1 MAFLSQNRRHHVMS
15 PAAQDI
21 AAKALAHLAD
31 AKNIVNA
38 LSATA
43 ASTAVDDLHT
53 GRVALASSAALGFR
67 PVGFDLYAL
76 STEDPLL
83 PTVWKKD
90 TVIDPVTGKRTEWLV
105 AYTTDDDDIV
115 RSTAAGLTSVAWET
129 RNVNVPQQKVHGGD
143 RVQDPQTGRQG
154 TVTQL
159 TWADTHRGGT
169 GHFELYVQ
177 WDGESRESLS
187 DYNAVQPLVAQATQK
202 TADISAGHGAPRF
215 KQKVHE
221 ESGDYE
227 GNYNPMDYDSDTI
240 KGRDYLA
247 FKQKHPEYQDY
258 YAFIQMHPG
267 MMNQMFGFVEGHT
280 WKIPAGSAGN
290 KEQTT
295 DWAFDQFFK
304 SFKQKALN
312 GKPAPAGTEKT
323 PAAWASQKTASM
335 SPVLHTAADPT
346 PKKNTPPIA
355 PGILTK
361 NLTLDQSGQGGT
373 AKVTVD
379 FNDPQ
384 KGEEFFKQVE
394 DLAGG
399 VGGGEAAPAEKPA
412 EAPAEGP
419 PPEGAPEGGPP
430 AGGGASQKPPMP
442 TPVPAAAPMAST
454 IKNLTHFGSKIVYLT
469 MEKYAEFSPVYS
481 YVNEDGQRVEI
492 DLPGSPKIG
501 STIRRPDTG
510 ENIRVGGVSVVEA
523 AADDDEILS
532 HLLATAVDISDQV
545 PPMGWTNKESQN
557 EEGEGGQKP
566 LPPNPALQQG
576 APPTAD
582 TAAPPLYD
590 SQTAPNAG
598 GDKQK
603 FNMSVN
609 PADNSVTVKFEKADA
624 LQAIDNAVQGV
635 QPPMGGPQAPPVPPS
650 QGSPAGQA
658 PPLTGQPKENFND
671 QASPTQF

>member
-1 MAFLSQNRRHHVMS
+1 
-15 PAAQDI
+15 
-21 AAKALAHLAD
+21 
-31 AKNIVNA
+31 
-38 LSATA
+38 
-43 ASTAVDDLHT
+43 
-53 GRVALASSAALGFR
+53 
-67 PVGFDLYAL
+67 
-76 STEDPLL
+76 
-83 PTVWKKD
+83 
-90 TVIDPVTGKRTEWLV
+90 
-105 AYTTDDDDIV
+105 
-115 RSTAAGLTSVAWET
+115 
-129 RNVNVPQQKVHGGD
+129 
-143 RVQDPQTGRQG
+143 
-154 TVTQL
+154 
-159 TWADTHRGGT
+159 
-169 GHFELYVQ
+169 LYVQ
-177 WDGESRESLS
+177 WDGEQKESLA
-187 DYNAVQPLVAQATQK
+187 DYDAVQPLAVQ
-202 TADISAGHGAPRF
+202 
-215 KQKVHE
+215 
-221 ESGDYE
+221 
-227 GNYNPMDYDSDTI
+227 
-240 KGRDYLA
+240 
-247 FKQKHPEYQDY
+247 
-258 YAFIQMHPG
+258 
-267 MMNQMFGFVEGHT
+267 
-280 WKIPAGSAGN
+280 
-290 KEQTT
+290 
-295 DWAFDQFFK
+295 
-304 SFKQKALN
+304 
-312 GKPAPAGTEKT
+312 
-323 PAAWASQKTASM
+323 ASQKTASM
-335 SPVLHTAADPT
+335 SPELRAVAVDT

-419 PPEGAPEGGPP
+419 PQEGAPEGGPP
-430 AGGGASQKPPMP
+430 AGGGGGGAPQKPPMP

-469 MEKYAEFSPVYS
+469 MEKYAAFSPVYS

-492 DLPGSPKIG
+492 SLPGSPKIG

-557 EEGEGGQKP
+557 EEGEGGNKP

-590 SQTAPNAG
+590 SQTAPDAG
-598 GDKQK
+598 EKQK

-609 PADNSVTVKFEKADA
+609 PNDNSVTVKFEKAPA
-624 LQAIDNAVQGV
+624 LDAIDQAVQGP

-658 PPLTGQPKENFND
+658 PPVNGQPKDEFN
-671 QASPTQF
+671 QSESPTQF